1 MYYSIAEDGLYCVLF
16 PDTSLRRSSKLIT
29 EPYENCKDSCEDLKT
44 HVQCEHHCNSKAKLW
59 AFRDTYDNP
68 AGRIDI
74 TIAEENTTVMQHNRQ
89 VLRSILKWLEFCV
102 RQGIASLR
110 GHRDDEVYFKF

>member
-89 VLRSILKWLEFCV
+89 VLRSILKWLEFCGKK
-102 RQGIASLR
+102 RHSLLKRSQG
-110 GHRDDEVYFKF
+110 